1 MTIRVVVV
9 DDQPLVRAGLRMI
22 LQATE
27 DIEVV
32 GEAADGA
39 SAVELCAAV
48 SPDVVI
54 MDVRMPV
61 MDGIQATHLLTAQPD
76 GPKVLVITTFDV
88 DAHVYG
94 ALRAGASGFL
104 LKDAPEAQL
113 LNAIRV
119 VNEGASL
126 FAASATRRI
135 VEHFGSTPPGAS
147 DLVERAGLTHREV
160 EVLTLLARGETNAEI
175 AASLFITEA
184 TVKTHVA
191 RIMSK
196 LDARSRTQAVVMA
209 YESALVVPG
218 QDQVP
223 TTARGWNGHP
233 SR

>member
-9 DDQPLVRAGLRMI
+9 DDQPLVRAGLRMV

-39 SAVELCAAV
+39 AALTVCELRA
-48 SPDVVI
+48 PDVVI

-61 MDGIQATHLLTAQPD
+61 LDGIQATHILTSKPD

-88 DAHVYG
+88 DEHVFG

-119 VNEGASL
+119 VNDGASL

-135 VEHFGSTPPGAS
+135 VEHFTTRPREAS
-147 DLVERAGLTHREV
+147 DLVSRAGLTHREV
-160 EVLTLLARGETNAEI
+160 EVLTLLARGKSNAQI
-175 AASLFITEA
+175 GSHLFITEA

-191 RIMSK
+191 RIMGK
-196 LDARSRTQAVVMA
+196 LDARSRTHAVVMA
-209 YESALVVPG
+209 YESALVTPG
-218 QDQVP
+218 
-223 TTARGWNGHP
+223 TRN
-233 SR
+233 

>member
-39 SAVELCAAV
+39 AALTV
-48 SPDVVI
+48 CKLAAPDVVI

-61 MDGIQATHLLTAQPD
+61 LDGIQATHILTSKPG
-76 GPKVLVITTFDV
+76 GPKVLVITTFDI
-88 DAHVYG
+88 DEHVYG

-119 VNEGASL
+119 VNDGASL

-135 VEHFGSTPPGAS
+135 VEHFTTRPREAS
-147 DLVERAGLTHREV
+147 DLVSRAGLTHREV
-160 EVLTLLARGETNAEI
+160 EVLTLLARGESNAQI
-175 AASLFITEA
+175 GSRLFITEA

-191 RIMSK
+191 RIMGK
-196 LDARSRTQAVVMA
+196 LDARSRTHAVVMA
-209 YESALVVPG
+209 YESALVTPG
-218 QDQVP
+218 TEP
-223 TTARGWNGHP
+223 
-233 SR
+233 

>member
-9 DDQPLVRAGLRMI
+9 DDQPLVRAGLRMV

-39 SAVELCAAV
+39 AALTVCELAA
-48 SPDVVI
+48 PDVVI

-61 MDGIQATHLLTAQPD
+61 LDGIQATHILTSKPD

-88 DAHVYG
+88 DEHVYG

-119 VNEGASL
+119 VNDGASL

-135 VEHFGSTPPGAS
+135 VEHFTARPREAS
-147 DLVERAGLTHREV
+147 DLVSRAGLTHREV
-160 EVLTLLARGETNAEI
+160 EVLTLLARGESNAEI
-175 AASLFITEA
+175 GSHLFITEA

-191 RIMSK
+191 RIMGK
-196 LDARSRTQAVVMA
+196 LDARSRTHAVVMA
-209 YESALVVPG
+209 YESALVTPG
-218 QDQVP
+218 
-223 TTARGWNGHP
+223 TRN
-233 SR
+233 

>member
-1 MTIRVVVV
+1 MTIRVVVA
-9 DDQPLVRAGLRMI
+9 DDQPLVRAGLRMV

-39 SAVELCAAV
+39 AALRVCELAA
-48 SPDVVI
+48 PDVVI

-61 MDGIQATHLLTAQPD
+61 LDGIQATHILTSKSG

-88 DAHVYG
+88 DEHVFG

-119 VNEGASL
+119 VNDGASL

-135 VEHFGSTPPGAS
+135 VEHFTTRPREAS
-147 DLVERAGLTHREV
+147 DLVSRAGLTHREV
-160 EVLTLLARGETNAEI
+160 EVLSLLARGESNAQI
-175 AASLFITEA
+175 GSHLFITEA

-191 RIMSK
+191 RIMVK
-196 LDARSRTQAVVMA
+196 LDARSRTHAVVMA
-209 YESALVVPG
+209 YESALVTPG
-218 QDQVP
+218 
-223 TTARGWNGHP
+223 AEN
-233 SR
+233 

>member
-39 SAVELCAAV
+39 AALTV
-48 SPDVVI
+48 CKLAAPDVVI

-61 MDGIQATHLLTAQPD
+61 LDGIQATHILTSKPG
-76 GPKVLVITTFDV
+76 GPKVLVITTFDI
-88 DAHVYG
+88 DEHVYG

-119 VNEGASL
+119 VNDGASL

-135 VEHFGSTPPGAS
+135 VEHFTTRPREAS
-147 DLVERAGLTHREV
+147 DLVSRAGLTHREV
-160 EVLTLLARGETNAEI
+160 EVLTLLARGESNAQI
-175 AASLFITEA
+175 GSRLFITEA

-191 RIMSK
+191 RIMGK
-196 LDARSRTQAVVMA
+196 LDARSRTHAVVMA
-209 YESALVVPG
+209 YESALVTPG
-218 QDQVP
+218 
-223 TTARGWNGHP
+223 TEN
-233 SR
+233 

>member
-9 DDQPLVRAGLRMI
+9 DDQPLVRAGLRMV

-39 SAVELCAAV
+39 AALTVCELTA
-48 SPDVVI
+48 PDVVI

-61 MDGIQATHLLTAQPD
+61 LDGIQATHILTSKPG

-88 DAHVYG
+88 DEHVYG

-119 VNEGASL
+119 VNDGASL

-135 VEHFGSTPPGAS
+135 VEHFTTRPREAS
-147 DLVERAGLTHREV
+147 DLVSRAGLTHREV
-160 EVLTLLARGETNAEI
+160 EVLTLLARGQSNAQI
-175 AASLFITEA
+175 GSHLFITEA

-191 RIMSK
+191 RIMGK
-196 LDARSRTQAVVMA
+196 LDARSRTHAVVMA
-209 YESALVVPG
+209 YESALVTPG
-218 QDQVP
+218 
-223 TTARGWNGHP
+223 AEN
-233 SR
+233 

>member
-9 DDQPLVRAGLRMI
+9 DDQPLVRAGFRMI
-22 LQATE
+22 LQATA
-27 DIEVV
+27 DLVVV

-39 SAVELCAAV
+39 EAVRVCAST
-48 SPDVVI
+48 SPDVVV

-61 MDGIQATHLLTAQPD
+61 MDGIQATHILTSQPN

-88 DAHVYG
+88 DEHVYG

-113 LNAIRV
+113 LQAIRV

-135 VEHFGSTPPGAS
+135 VEHFSAAPGAAS
-147 DLVERAGLTHREV
+147 DLVARSGLTHREV
-160 EVLTLLARGETNAEI
+160 EVLQLMARGESNAEI
-175 AASLFITEA
+175 GQHLFISEA

-191 RIMSK
+191 RVLSK
-196 LDARSRTQAVVMA
+196 LAARSRTHAVVLA
-209 YESALVVPG
+209 YESSVVTPG
-218 QDQVP
+218 
-223 TTARGWNGHP
+223 R
-233 SR
+233 S

>member
-9 DDQPLVRAGLRMI
+9 DDQPLVRAGLRMV
-22 LQATE
+22 LQSTD
-27 DIEVV
+27 DITVV

-39 SAVELCAAV
+39 AALAVCDET

-61 MDGIQATHLLTAQPD
+61 LDGIQATNILTSRPD

-88 DAHVYG
+88 DEHVYG

-104 LKDAPEAQL
+104 LKDAPEEQL

-119 VNEGASL
+119 VNDGASL

-135 VEHFGSTPPGAS
+135 VEHFSSTQPMTS
-147 DLVERAGLTHREV
+147 DVVARTGLTHREV
-160 EVLTLLARGETNAEI
+160 EVLTLMARGGSNAEI
-175 AASLFITEA
+175 GRHLFISEA

-196 LDARSRTQAVVMA
+196 LDARSRTQAVVIA
-209 YESALVVPG
+209 YETALVTPG
-218 QDQVP
+218 RTV
-223 TTARGWNGHP
+223 
-233 SR
+233 

>member
-9 DDQPLVRAGLRMI
+9 DDQPLVRAGLRMV
-22 LQATE
+22 LQATD

-39 SAVELCAAV
+39 DALTVCELTA
-48 SPDVVI
+48 PDVVI

-61 MDGIQATHLLTAQPD
+61 LDRIQATHILTSKPD
-76 GPKVLVITTFDV
+76 GPKVLVITTFDI
-88 DAHVYG
+88 DEHVYG

-119 VNEGASL
+119 VNDGASL

-135 VEHFGSTPPGAS
+135 VEHFTTRPREAS
-147 DLVERAGLTHREV
+147 DLVAKSGLTHREV
-160 EVLTLLARGETNAEI
+160 EVLTLLARGESNAEI
-175 AASLFITEA
+175 GSQLFITEA

-196 LDARSRTQAVVMA
+196 LDARSRTHAVVMA
-209 YESALVVPG
+209 YESALVTPG
-218 QDQVP
+218 
-223 TTARGWNGHP
+223 TRG
-233 SR
+233 

>member
-1 MTIRVVVV
+1 MCIR
-9 DDQPLVRAGLRMI
+9 DRA
-22 LQATE
+22 TD

-39 SAVELCAAV
+39 AAVQLCADI

-61 MDGIQATHLLTAQPD
+61 MDGIQATHLLTAPPG

-88 DAHVYG
+88 DEHVYG

-135 VEHFGSTPPGAS
+135 VEHFGSVPHATS
-147 DLVERAGLTHREV
+147 DLIERTGLTHREA
-160 EVLTLLARGETNAEI
+160 EVLILLARGGTNAEI
-175 AASLFITEA
+175 GAELFISEA

-191 RIMSK
+191 RIMGK
-196 LDARSRTQAVVMA
+196 LDARSRTQAAVMA

-218 QDQVP
+218 H
-223 TTARGWNGHP
+223 G
-233 SR
+233 

>member
-1 MTIRVVVV
+1 MTIRVVVA
-9 DDQPLVRAGLRMI
+9 DDQPLVRAGLRMV

-39 SAVELCAAV
+39 AALRVCELAA
-48 SPDVVI
+48 PDVVI

-61 MDGIQATHLLTAQPD
+61 LDGIQATHILTSKPG

-88 DAHVYG
+88 DEHVFG

-119 VNEGASL
+119 VNDGASL

-135 VEHFGSTPPGAS
+135 VEHFTTRPREAS
-147 DLVERAGLTHREV
+147 DLVSRAGLTHREV
-160 EVLTLLARGETNAEI
+160 EVLSLLARGESNAQI
-175 AASLFITEA
+175 GSHLFITEA

-191 RIMSK
+191 RIMVK
-196 LDARSRTQAVVMA
+196 LDARSRTHAVVMA
-209 YESALVVPG
+209 YESALVTPG
-218 QDQVP
+218 
-223 TTARGWNGHP
+223 AEN
-233 SR
+233 

>member
-1 MTIRVVVV
+1 
-9 DDQPLVRAGLRMI
+9 MI
-22 LQATE
+22 LQATD

-39 SAVELCAAV
+39 SAVELCAGV

-61 MDGIQATHLLTAQPD
+61 MDGIQATHLLTARPE

-88 DAHVYG
+88 DEHVYG

-135 VEHFGSTPPGAS
+135 IEHFGAAPHDAS
-147 DLVERAGLTHREV
+147 DLVQRTGLTHREV
-160 EVLTLLARGETNAEI
+160 EVLTLLARGSTNTEI
-175 AASLFITEA
+175 GARLFITDA

-196 LDARSRTQAVVMA
+196 LNARSRTQAAVIA
-209 YESALVVPG
+209 YESALVTPG
-218 QDQVP
+218 QGKQ
-223 TTARGWNGHP
+223 TH
-233 SR
+233 

>member
-9 DDQPLVRAGLRMI
+9 DDQPLVRAGLRMV

-39 SAVELCAAV
+39 AALTVCELAT
-48 SPDVVI
+48 PDVVI

-61 MDGIQATHLLTAQPD
+61 LDGIQATHILTSKPD

-88 DAHVYG
+88 DEHVYG

-119 VNEGASL
+119 VNDGASL

-135 VEHFGSTPPGAS
+135 VEHFTTRPREAS
-147 DLVERAGLTHREV
+147 DLVSRAGLTHREV
-160 EVLTLLARGETNAEI
+160 EVLTLLARGESNAEI
-175 AASLFITEA
+175 GSHLFITEA

-191 RIMSK
+191 RIMGK
-196 LDARSRTQAVVMA
+196 LDARSRTHAVVMA
-209 YESALVVPG
+209 YESALVTPG
-218 QDQVP
+218 
-223 TTARGWNGHP
+223 TRN
-233 SR
+233 